1 MKKDYNSSA
10 QQLVDIIDIAIHCFQ
25 NFPPENFTVTHV
37 NQFVKTYIDN
47 KEKVINPEPKFRNFK
62 SLNYLVNDTLVYFQE
77 STGRTVEEF
86 WKKIQSNQIDIKREN
101 KIEKILKRGKIKNNI
116 EYDTIIDLYNHYLES
131 NIPSK
136 EEIDRVND
144 MITQFENRRSKR

>member
-10 QQLVDIIDIAIHCFQ
+10 QQLVDIIDIALDCFQ
-25 NFPPENFTVTHV
+25 SFPPENFNITHV
-37 NQFVKTYIDN
+37 NQFVKTYIDY
-47 KEKVINPEPKFRNFK
+47 KEKVINPEPKFRNIK
-62 SLNYLVNDTLVYFQE
+62 SLNYLVNDTLIYFQE

-101 KIEKILKRGKIKNNI
+101 KFEKILKRGKIKNNI

-131 NIPSK
+131 KIPSK
-136 EEIDRVND
+136 EEINRVND